1 MGFLFDNGRNC
12 VYNLC
17 YDNRVGGVPLLRNIL
32 KHIMLAACAVLL
44 IGAMA
49 APAAAQELPQA
60 EDISGRK
67 LVEKQKGFGSV
78 HMLFDGRTKEPVK
91 FREDSYLLLA
101 HEGGIGSLY
110 LIFDGPYGDYTI
122 TVPDTDQTFTAGTSG
137 FLHEYL
143 DLEAIFGTAPVRVQ
157 LSFAEGGKLNE
168 LYAFTPGG
176 VPDFV
181 QKWEPPAEGKT
192 DIALF
197 STHGDDEQLFF
208 AGLLPDYAGERD
220 CQVQVIY
227 MTDHRNMTNRRAHEM
242 LDGLWAVGVKTYPVF
257 GKFGDYNSRSKVEAY
272 QKYRQKGIVKQDI
285 LSFVVEQLRRFRPK
299 VAVGH
304 DLEGEYGHGM
314 HMIYAELLCKAVE
327 ISADPQEYPKS
338 AEVYGTWD
346 VPKTYLHLYP
356 DNPILLDWD
365 QPLQSFGGMTAY
377 EVTKNLGFP
386 SHASQ
391 QSYYSWYFSGKDTAA
406 EITQYSPREFG
417 LYRSTVGE
425 DAEKNDFLENVTTYA
440 QDAAMEQQR
449 REEEAR
455 RKAEEA
461 ARLADAAEKQ
471 RQAELAARQMEP
483 PAEPEPEKGEKIPI
497 AVPGLGFAALAALA
511 AAAVL
516 TLRRKKE
523 IKN

>member
-1 MGFLFDNGRNC
+1 MGFLFDNGWKSM
-12 VYNLC
+12 YNLC
-17 YDNRVGGVPLLRNIL
+17 YDNRRGGAPLLRKTLNHIIL
-32 KHIMLAACAVLL
+32 AFCAVL
-44 IGAMA
+44 IVGAMA
-49 APAAAQELPQA
+49 VPSNAQETAQA
-60 EDISGRK
+60 EDISGKK

-91 FREDSYLLLA
+91 FREDSCLTLA

-110 LIFDGPYGDYTI
+110 LIFDAPYGEYTI
-122 TVPDTDQTFTAGTSG
+122 TVPDTEQTFTAGTND
-137 FLHEYL
+137 FLHEFL
-143 DLEAIFGTAPVRVQ
+143 DLEAIFGTAPDRVQ
-157 LSFAEGGKLNE
+157 LTFAEGGKLNE
-168 LYAFTPGG
+168 LSAFTPGQ
-176 VPDFV
+176 VPDQV

-208 AGLLPDYAGERD
+208 AGLLPYYAAEQD

-272 QKYRQKGIVKQDI
+272 QKYRQKGVVKQDI

-304 DLEGEYGHGM
+304 DLDGEYGHGM

-338 AEVYGTWD
+338 AEAYGTWD

-356 DNPILLDWD
+356 ENPIVMDWD
-365 QPLQSFGGMTAY
+365 QPLESFGGMTAY
-377 EVTKNLGFP
+377 EVTKELGFP
-386 SHASQ
+386 KHASQ
-391 QSYYSWYFSGKDTAA
+391 QSYYSWYFSGKAA
-406 EITQYSPREFG
+406 AVDITQYSPREFG
-417 LYRSTVGE
+417 LYRSTVGA
-425 DAEKNDFLENVTTYA
+425 DVAKNDFLENVTTYA
-440 QDAAMEQQR
+440 QDAVLEQQR
-449 REEEAR
+449 LEEEAR
-455 RKAEEA
+455 REAEEA
-461 ARLADAAEKQ
+461 ARLAAEAEKQ
-471 RQAELAARQMEP
+471 RQAELAAQQTEP
-483 PAEPEPEKGEKIPI
+483 PAEPAPEKEEKLPGI
-497 AVPGLGFAALAALA
+497 VPYLGITALAALA

-516 TLRRKKE
+516 TLRRKK
-523 IKN
+523 K